1 MLRFA
6 LNSLESV
13 IRPSIY
19 ISIISS
25 DMQNLNYGFCG
36 TFLKSAFGA
45 KNPIFSGA
53 SRPISPLKTANF
65 LALRAKVLAGFYLL
79 KFSLKKFWSGVPFRG
94 VLFLTGWYR
103 ISP

>member
-13 IRPSIY
+13 YRYIRNSIY

-45 KNPIFSGA
+45 KNPQKKKSRRFAPFSQKNR
-53 SRPISPLKTANF
+53 S
-65 LALRAKVLAGFYLL
+65 
-79 KFSLKKFWSGVPFRG
+79 
-94 VLFLTGWYR
+94 
-103 ISP
+103 

>member
-13 IRPSIY
+13 IRKCIY

-25 DMQNLNYGFCG
+25 DMQNLYYGICG

-45 KNPIFSGA
+45 KNI
-53 SRPISPLKTANF
+53 
-65 LALRAKVLAGFYLL
+65 
-79 KFSLKKFWSGVPFRG
+79 
-94 VLFLTGWYR
+94 
-103 ISP
+103 

>member
-6 LNSLESV
+6 LNSIESV
-13 IRPSIY
+13 IRKSIY

-45 KNPIFSGA
+45 K
-53 SRPISPLKTANF
+53 K
-65 LALRAKVLAGFYLL
+65 
-79 KFSLKKFWSGVPFRG
+79 
-94 VLFLTGWYR
+94 
-103 ISP
+103 

>member
-13 IRPSIY
+13 IIRKSIY

-36 TFLKSAFGA
+36 TFLKSGFGA
-45 KNPIFSGA
+45 K
-53 SRPISPLKTANF
+53 
-65 LALRAKVLAGFYLL
+65 KVGG
-79 KFSLKKFWSGVPFRG
+79 KFHDFWVRDKNDQLS
-94 VLFLTGWYR
+94 
-103 ISP
+103 

>member
-6 LNSLESV
+6 LNSLETVAHSL
-13 IRPSIY
+13 SKSMY

-45 KNPIFSGA
+45 I
-53 SRPISPLKTANF
+53 NF
-65 LALRAKVLAGFYLL
+65 
-79 KFSLKKFWSGVPFRG
+79 
-94 VLFLTGWYR
+94 
-103 ISP
+103 IIN

>member
-13 IRPSIY
+13 IIRKCIY

-45 KNPIFSGA
+45 TK
-53 SRPISPLKTANF
+53 
-65 LALRAKVLAGFYLL
+65 
-79 KFSLKKFWSGVPFRG
+79 
-94 VLFLTGWYR
+94 
-103 ISP
+103 

>member
-13 IRPSIY
+13 IIIIMRKSIY

-45 KNPIFSGA
+45 I
-53 SRPISPLKTANF
+53 I
-65 LALRAKVLAGFYLL
+65 
-79 KFSLKKFWSGVPFRG
+79 
-94 VLFLTGWYR
+94 
-103 ISP
+103 

>member
-13 IRPSIY
+13 VIIIRPSIY

-45 KNPIFSGA
+45 KS
-53 SRPISPLKTANF
+53 
-65 LALRAKVLAGFYLL
+65 YLVQCQIEL
-79 KFSLKKFWSGVPFRG
+79 
-94 VLFLTGWYR
+94 
-103 ISP
+103 IM

>member
-13 IRPSIY
+13 YIYIRKSIY

-45 KNPIFSGA
+45 TN
-53 SRPISPLKTANF
+53 
-65 LALRAKVLAGFYLL
+65 
-79 KFSLKKFWSGVPFRG
+79 SGVRDLKDSAEICPDC
-94 VLFLTGWYR
+94 
-103 ISP
+103 

>member
-13 IRPSIY
+13 IRKSIY

-45 KNPIFSGA
+45 KNLHVVKTQYSGIDFVPDYPDTEIPVLQHSIRSRAELSGFSTV
-53 SRPISPLKTANF
+53 SDNF
-65 LALRAKVLAGFYLL
+65 
-79 KFSLKKFWSGVPFRG
+79 
-94 VLFLTGWYR
+94 
-103 ISP
+103 

>member
-13 IRPSIY
+13 GNSIILY

-25 DMQNLNYGFCG
+25 DMQNLYYGICG

-45 KNPIFSGA
+45 IRHNNICF
-53 SRPISPLKTANF
+53 F
-65 LALRAKVLAGFYLL
+65 LR
-79 KFSLKKFWSGVPFRG
+79 S
-94 VLFLTGWYR
+94 
-103 ISP
+103 